1 LRLKYAVSFLN
12 PCATVPK
19 VKFRRAPVR
28 YACALLLICVGASGI
43 LFSPSIGLLGGT
55 ELRSF
60 TLSEV
65 REYPWGT
72 AISNSEMQVP
82 FVQNQRGLLFM
93 NLFLAGSLG
102 AFFGGVHWLA
112 GLRNKAA
119 LAAASVKD

>member
-1 LRLKYAVSFLN
+1 L
-12 PCATVPK
+12 
-19 VKFRRAPVR
+19 
-28 YACALLLICVGASGI
+28 VGAGGI

-72 AISNSEMQVP
+72 AIANSEMQVP

-102 AFFGGVHWLA
+102 ALFGGVHWFA
-112 GLRNKAA
+112 ALRNKTVFAS
-119 LAAASVKD
+119 AASKNQA

>member
-1 LRLKYAVSFLN
+1 LPACVNL
-12 PCATVPK
+12 PE

-28 YACALLLICVGASGI
+28 YACALLLICAGASGI

-72 AISNSEMQVP
+72 AVSNSEMQVP
-82 FVQNQRGLLFM
+82 FIQNQRGLFFM

-102 AFFGGVHWLA
+102 ALFVGVHWFA
-112 GLRNKAA
+112 ALRNKAA
-119 LAAASVKD
+119 LAAAAADDQT